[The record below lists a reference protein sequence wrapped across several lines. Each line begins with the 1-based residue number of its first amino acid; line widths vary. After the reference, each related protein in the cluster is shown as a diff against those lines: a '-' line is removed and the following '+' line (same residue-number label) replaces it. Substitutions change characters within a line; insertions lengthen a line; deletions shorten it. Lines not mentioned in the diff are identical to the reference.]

1 MTTVDDLWY
10 LADVASQQAEQT
22 YHDLVEEYDEFV
34 EFTRHRRV
42 QRPRFRTVAED
53 ARDHGAPFG
62 AHMLA
67 YSPSGELLLVRHDA
81 VDMWVLPGGE
91 LDPGESFQAAAL
103 RELGEESGIEATIEG
118 LGMLGRLEFYC
129 EDNNTWG
136 LLPVFEARA
145 DTTDIRVQDPDEEI
159 SEARWFDELPA
170 DTRDRE
176 EILAWRERRFGAN

>member
-22 YHDLVEEYDEFV
+22 YHDLVEEYDGFV

-62 AHMLA
+62 AHSLA
-67 YSPSGELLLVRHDA
+67 FRPTGELLLVRHDG

-91 LDPGESFQAAAL
+91 LDPGETFSDAAL
-103 RELGEESGIEATIEG
+103 RELREESGIEATIDG
-118 LGMLGRLEFYC
+118 LGMLGRIEFYC
-129 EDNNTWG
+129 DNNNTWG
-136 LLPVFEARA
+136 VLPVFEARA
-145 DTTDIRVQDPDEEI
+145 ETTDIAVQDPDNEI

-176 EILAWRERRFGAN
+176 EIQRWRERS